1 MSHEK
6 KNVFEG
12 ILFLQK
18 KRQTHIDTTLW
29 KNCFKAAIKHTQVF
43 LEVNKCC
50 TKV

>member
-1 MSHEK
+1 MK

-29 KNCFKAAIKHTQVF
+29 KNRFKAAIKHTQVF